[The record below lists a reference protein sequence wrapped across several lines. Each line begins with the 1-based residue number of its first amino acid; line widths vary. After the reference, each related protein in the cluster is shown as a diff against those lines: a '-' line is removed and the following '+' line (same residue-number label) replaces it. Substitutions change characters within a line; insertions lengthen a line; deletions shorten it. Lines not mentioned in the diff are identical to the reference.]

1 MNRQEKKVIIDE
13 LIAKINQTDYF
24 YITDP
29 QGMTVE
35 AVNNFRR
42 ACFETDLEY
51 KLYKNTF
58 LKQAFD
64 GSEGDYAELEQVLK
78 GYSAV
83 IFSQESANLPAKTL
97 KKYYKDS
104 EGTKPTLKAAS
115 INVSFY
121 IGEDKLKVLE
131 KIKSK
136 NELIA
141 DLILALQTPLQNVVS
156 ALQSGQNTI
165 TGVLKTLAE
174 RNDQNA
180 S

>member
-1 MNRQEKKVIIDE
+1 MTRQEKKVIIDE
-13 LIAKINQTDYF
+13 LTAKINQTDYF

-35 AVNNFRR
+35 AVNKFRR
-42 ACFETDLEY
+42 ACFETELEY
-51 KLYKNTF
+51 KLYKNT
-58 LKQAFD
+58 LIKQALD
-64 GSEGDYAELEQVLK
+64 SSEGDYEELNQVLK
-78 GYSAV
+78 GYSAI
-83 IFSQESANLPAKTL
+83 IFSKESANLPAKTL
-97 KKYYKDS
+97 KKFYKES
-104 EGTKPTLKAAS
+104 ELSKPILKAAS
-115 INVSFY
+115 ISASFY

-131 KIKSK
+131 SIKSK

-141 DLILALQTPLQNVVS
+141 DIILALQSPLKNVVS

-174 RNDQNA
+174 REPEAA